1 MKTRNPKA
9 EARWL
14 TAGGYALCVAPPA
27 VAVAEHF
34 PLWLQTDERCA
45 FSALGILLLLLCCLP
60 FWKTLKAR
68 LRSPSVWQFWLGLF
82 VVLWLGRSLI
92 DGLVAVAFM
101 GTVGSIPGAIL
112 LRAGRQRAERARE
125 AEAAPRTGQAG
136 HNTPASAAPDTPTS
150 PAPDTPASAE
160 ADGRDAAP
168 DLTPNSEK

>member
-1 MKTRNPKA
+1 MKTRNPRV

-14 TAGGYALCVAPPA
+14 TAAGYALCVVPPA

-34 PLWLQTDERCA
+34 PLWLRTDERCA

-82 VVLWLGRSLI
+82 AVLWLGRSLI

-101 GTVGSIPGAIL
+101 GTVGSIPGAML
-112 LRAGRQRAERARE
+112 LRAGRQRAERAARE
-125 AEAAPRTGQAG
+125 AEAAG
-136 HNTPASAAPDTPTS
+136 HNTPASPAAG
-150 PAPDTPASAE
+150 TPASPE
-160 ADGRDAAP
+160 ADGSDHEP
-168 DLTPNSEK
+168 TPRPET